1 MHLCLGDLGHRAKQQ
16 LTSADPVVR
25 LANAVQRRWPARSR
39 CLPCSTETRI
49 LLPAMDV
56 DVFVATHQAEWDR
69 LTELLARGARLRG
82 PEADELVTLYQRA
95 ATQLS
100 IIQAT
105 APDPVLVGRLSSLVA
120 RARAAVTGTANPTWR
135 EIGLFFARGLPAA
148 IYLSRRW
155 WGATALG
162 FLLVTGALAAWV
174 ASSPDV
180 QATIAAPAEI
190 REMTKPGGDFETY
203 YSSGPAA
210 SFAAQVWTNNAWL
223 AAGALMLGVLV
234 GVPVVLILAA
244 NAANLGVGA
253 GLMVAAGRGDVFLGL
268 ITPHGLLELTAVF
281 VAAGTG
287 LRLGWTVID
296 PGGLSRAQALARQG
310 RTVVVIAL
318 GLVCVLL
325 VSGVI
330 EAYVTPSGLPTWAR
344 IGIGV
349 LAEAAFLAYVFIP
362 GRRAA
367 LAGETGDL
375 DAQLAGDT
383 LPAVG

>member
-1 MHLCLGDLGHRAKQQ
+1 
-16 LTSADPVVR
+16 
-25 LANAVQRRWPARSR
+25 
-39 CLPCSTETRI
+39 
-49 LLPAMDV
+49 MDV
-56 DVFVATHQAEWDR
+56 DVFVAAHQAEWDR
-69 LTELLARGARLRG
+69 LTELVRRGTRLRG

-100 IIQAT
+100 VIRAT

-120 RARAAVTGTANPTWR
+120 RARAAVTGAPGSTWR
-135 EIGLFFARGLPAA
+135 EVGAFFTRQLPAA

-155 WGATALG
+155 WGWTAAV
-162 FLLVTGALAAWV
+162 FLLTGGVIAAWV
-174 ASSPDV
+174 AANPEV
-180 QATIAAPAEI
+180 QATIAAPEEI
-190 REMTKPGGDFETY
+190 RAMTRPGGEFETY
-203 YSSGPAA
+203 YSSSPAA

-223 AAGALMLGVLV
+223 AAGALVLGVLL
-234 GVPVVLILAA
+234 GVPVVLILAG
-244 NAANLGVGA
+244 NAANIGVSA

-287 LRLGWTVID
+287 LRVGWTVVD
-296 PGGLSRAQALARQG
+296 PGPHTRGEALARQG
-310 RTVVVIAL
+310 RTVVAIAL

-330 EAYVTPSGLPTWAR
+330 EAYVTPSGLPTSAR

-349 LAEAAFLAYVFIP
+349 LAEIAFLAYVFVL

-367 LAGETGDL
+367 LAGATGDV
-375 DAQLAGDT
+375 DAAYAGDR
-383 LPAVG
+383 LPSVA